1 MNSQNKQI
9 FPVRWRAQ
17 TNKDNIVLLRI
28 YDKEN
33 KIYDVN
39 FPLQQII
46 QINKI
51 LKEIIGYSEKKFFF
65 ETEWNNVVYKFDL
78 KDTDI
83 KLFSDDQ
90 KHKFSINLKNA
101 AGIDINFE
109 IDSQSLKKFS
119 EKINETIG

>member
-51 LKEIIGYSEKKFFF
+51 LKEIIGYSEKNFFF